1 MAGPWFALDNC
12 LTCSR
17 LSQSRYWLRLKL
29 QEREE
34 NSGDPAINTTGGR
47 YCTVLLPFAQ
57 YKDAAVMVP
66 EGGPDALGN
75 RPSREA
81 DST

>member
-1 MAGPWFALDNC
+1 MMTTMFHQVSMMSSTMAGPWFALDNC

-34 NSGDPAINTTGGR
+34 NSGGPAINTTGGR
-47 YCTVLLPFAQ
+47 YCTVLWPCAQ
-57 YKDAAVMVP
+57 YWMQQ
-66 EGGPDALGN
+66 
-75 RPSREA
+75 
-81 DST
+81 